1 MKKIILTTLTTIG
14 TLTFSFSQ
22 DVITKKSGEDIQAK
36 ILEVA
41 QNEIKYKKFDNQ
53 NGPSFSIAKS
63 DILIVRY
70 QNGTKDVF
78 SDATKSTETT
88 TVSSIDMRAKA
99 LQDAM
104 TNYKGKKS
112 GAGWTAAT
120 SIVLSP
126 ILGLI
131 PAIACSSSEPNE
143 DNLNYMDSELMKD
156 NTYNQAYREQAHKT
170 KKKKIWTNYGIG
182 SGVWLLLIILF

>member
-156 NTYNQAYREQAHKT
+156 NTYNQA
-170 KKKKIWTNYGIG
+170 
-182 SGVWLLLIILF
+182 

>member
-88 TVSSIDMRAKA
+88 SVSSIDMRAKA
-99 LQDAM
+99 RQDAM

>member
-99 LQDAM
+99 RQDAM